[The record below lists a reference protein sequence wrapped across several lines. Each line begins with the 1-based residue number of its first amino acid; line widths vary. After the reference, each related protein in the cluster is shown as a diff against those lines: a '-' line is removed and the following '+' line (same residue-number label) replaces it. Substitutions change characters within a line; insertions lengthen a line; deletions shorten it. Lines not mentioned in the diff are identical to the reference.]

1 MATSVRYDEA
11 KRELIV
17 QGVTITHEQARNVRS
32 LLKLVIDNLADTVPA
47 EVVQKDI
54 KKRVPLAGTPAG
66 ALRAYR
72 SRENLTQAQL
82 AHKTGIAQGHICEME
97 KGKRAIGVKSAKVL
111 AKALN
116 CRWER
121 LLSE

>member
-1 MATSVRYDEA
+1 MCLCNQA
-11 KRELIV
+11 KKELIIC
-17 QGVTITHEQARNVRS
+17 GVDRAQEKNLLLLVRI
-32 LLKLVIDNLADTVPA
+32 VVDNLADTVPA
-47 EVVQKDI
+47 EVMQKEI

-72 SRENLTQAQL
+72 IREKLTQGQL
-82 AHKTGIAQGHICEME
+82 AMKTGIAQGHISEMV
-97 KGKRAIGVKSAKVL
+97 KGKRTIGVKSAKTL

-121 LLSE
+121 LLK